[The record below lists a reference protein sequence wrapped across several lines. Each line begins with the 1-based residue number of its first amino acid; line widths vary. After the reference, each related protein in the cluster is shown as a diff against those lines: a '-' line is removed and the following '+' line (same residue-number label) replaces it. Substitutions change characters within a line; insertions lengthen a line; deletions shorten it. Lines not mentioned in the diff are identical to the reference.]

1 MELPWEEDVS
11 AVAFSLLILPITYNF
26 HPIRIVDGKLGNHET
41 NVKLTF
47 DDINYIVNVC
57 LDSKHSIFE
66 SGLFGDPHH
75 SNPYP
80 EVTHY
85 AIAIEWLEP
94 AEM

>member
-1 MELPWEEDVS
+1 MELPGEEDVS

-26 HPIRIVDGKLGNHET
+26 HPVTIVDGKLGNYET
-41 NVKLTF
+41 NVMLTF

-57 LDSKHSIFE
+57 LNSTYSIFE
-66 SGLFGDPHH
+66 SGLFGDPYH

-80 EVTHY
+80 QVTHY
-85 AIAIEWLEP
+85 AIAIEWLEA